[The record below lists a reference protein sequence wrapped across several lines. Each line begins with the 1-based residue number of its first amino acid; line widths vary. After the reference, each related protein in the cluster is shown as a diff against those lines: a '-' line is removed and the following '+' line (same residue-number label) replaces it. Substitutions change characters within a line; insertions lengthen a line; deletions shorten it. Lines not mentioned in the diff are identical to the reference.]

1 MATLKLRVSGMTCEH
16 CQAKVAKALQKTAG
30 VYSAIVDLR
39 AGEAEID
46 FNDDAVT
53 TEQFVTAVHQA
64 GYFGLPAPLYA
75 PRTSFNRPP
84 PPGTSAQDPAPTPPI
99 PGPPT
104 LSL

>member
-1 MATLKLRVSGMTCEH
+1 MATLKLRVTGMTCEH

-53 TEQFVTAVHQA
+53 TEQLVTAVQPEGYRAKRA
-64 GYFGLPAPLYA
+64 GSNAPPTSCAGLSWR
-75 PRTSFNRPP
+75 RTSANTRR
-84 PPGTSAQDPAPTPPI
+84 ARRAR
-99 PGPPT
+99 
-104 LSL
+104 